1 LLMEIASRPMPR
13 ALATRH
19 LAGDHVVGILLA
31 AGQSRRM
38 GAINK
43 LLAPLAGKPLVRHA
57 TEAMLASELDEV
69 IVVVGH
75 EADKVAAALDG
86 LPVRLV
92 FNAHHA
98 SGQASSVATGIGAL
112 AADVSDVIIGLG
124 DMPLLTAAMIDRL
137 LRAHLDQADHHR
149 RITMPLVGS
158 KRGNPVVWGRAF
170 LPELAALS
178 GDSGG
183 RQLLDDHIAAHNPV
197 MSDDAAWLQDVD
209 TVDALAALDQ

>member
-1 LLMEIASRPMPR
+1 
-13 ALATRH
+13 
-19 LAGDHVVGILLA
+19 
-31 AGQSRRM
+31 
-38 GAINK
+38 
-43 LLAPLAGKPLVRHA
+43 
-57 TEAMLASELDEV
+57 
-69 IVVVGH
+69 
-75 EADKVAAALDG
+75 
-86 LPVRLV
+86 
-92 FNAHHA
+92 
-98 SGQASSVATGIGAL
+98 SSVATGIGAL